1 MVLLAGLERGLVP
14 IGHAKTDAALD
25 EERRLLYVAVTRAE
39 TELHCS
45 WAAERTFGDRTI
57 PRQPSPWLAE
67 IEAARQPRVDGGSL
81 ADQVARIGEARRRL
95 RGPDR
100 ALRRGGDVPFVGDG
114 ADPLVLAALKTWR
127 SGAARAAGVPAY
139 VIFHDT
145 TLAAVAEAQPDTRA
159 KLLRLP
165 GLGPV
170 KAERYGDELLR
181 VIAEHRA
188 S

>member
-1 MVLLAGLERGLVP
+1 M
-14 IGHAKTDAALD
+14 
-25 EERRLLYVAVTRAE
+25 LYVAVTRAE
-39 TELHCS
+39 AELHCS
-45 WAAERTFGDRTI
+45 WAAERRFGERSV

-67 IEAARQPRVDGGSL
+67 IEAARQPKADEGSL
-81 ADQVARIGEARRRL
+81 ADKVARIGEERRRL
-95 RGPDR
+95 HGPDPS
-100 ALRRGGDVPFVGDG
+100 RRQVGANGVPFVGAE
-114 ADPLVLAALKTWR
+114 ADPAVLAALKSWR

-145 TLAAVAEAQPDTRA
+145 TLAAVAEARPDSRA

-181 VIAEHRA
+181 VVAEHRA